1 MMGPVLFAVLAVFA
15 LACGSK
21 ADQVPA
27 AEASGDQSAASKP
40 VPIPAPKAAPQPVQH
55 PDPSLP
61 VSKRMLGK
69 WRMDLDKV
77 PDTALTEE
85 FRKLKKQGKAGSLL
99 ITYTVTDTQFSMEAF
114 GSSSIW
120 RNRFDYEILRESG
133 DGLLLKKT
141 DEAGE
146 TSQVGVVLKDD
157 DQLIIGTGN
166 GAVPLQ
172 RLSLGAPA
180 LRGGASPEPKR

>member
-1 MMGPVLFAVLAVFA
+1 MRMLVLFSAASLVA
-15 LACGSK
+15 ACGSRGEP
-21 ADQVPA
+21 APA
-27 AEASGDQSAASKP
+27 AEANAGQPPVQAAAAASK
-40 VPIPAPKAAPQPVQH
+40 AAAGAQPVQH

-61 VSKRMLGK
+61 VAKRILGK

-77 PDTALTEE
+77 PDAALTEE
-85 FRKLKKQGKAGSLL
+85 FRKLKRQGKASQLL

-133 DGLLLKKT
+133 DALVLKKT
-141 DEAGE
+141 DEQGKMSE
-146 TSQVGVVLKDD
+146 VGVVLKAD
-157 DQLIIGTGN
+157 DQLYIGTGN

-172 RLSLGAPA
+172 RISL
-180 LRGGASPEPKR
+180 PEKR